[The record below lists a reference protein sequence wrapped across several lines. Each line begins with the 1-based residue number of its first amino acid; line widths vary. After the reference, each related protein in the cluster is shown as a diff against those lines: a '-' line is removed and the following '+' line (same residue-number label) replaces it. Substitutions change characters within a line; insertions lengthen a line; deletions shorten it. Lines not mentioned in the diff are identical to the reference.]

1 MSKKGTKQFTDTDF
15 VIQER
20 HTTTV
25 PGDISEQTQGYID
38 VIKEIGEETRFVIEE
53 RDVPKRS
60 GRKSSLNYP
69 IDKLTPGSKESF
81 LVAAKADK
89 VKNVLS
95 SIRTFAFRNKLKVT
109 LRVEADGVRV
119 WRKEEKATA

>member
-15 VIQER
+15 VIQE
-20 HTTTV
+20 HPSPPV
-25 PGDISEQTQGYID
+25 PVDTEAVTD
-38 VIKEIGEETRFVIEE
+38 NTFVIEE